1 MVVVRPVIMSGG
13 SGTRLWPLSRQS
25 FPKQLLPIVGDRS
38 MLQETAARVSGTEFA
53 PPLIVAGEDHRFF
66 IKRQLE
72 DAGFAPAAILLEP
85 AQRNT
90 AAAAALAAE
99 WSLAHGLEGE
109 VLLLMPSDH
118 MIRDADAFLEAV
130 SRAAPHAGHAI
141 ITFGAQPDE
150 PSIQY
155 GYVQVGEPVNGEER
169 VRRIIRFVEKPDQH
183 AAESYVASGEY
194 LWNAGIFLF
203 GAQTYL
209 RELERHLPTT
219 RAAIADAMQSSSSDG
234 AFVRPE
240 PKAFLQAE
248 NISIDHGVMEH
259 TDLGLVVPVEMDW
272 SDLGSWSAVWK
283 ALPKDAAN
291 NAIQGDVLTLDTRN
305 SLVRSDGRATVTTI
319 GLENTAVVAMRD
331 AILVAPLSR
340 ADEVKQIV
348 QQMEKDGRDQA
359 TTPAKVARPW
369 GSYESLDQGD
379 RFQIKHIVVR
389 PGEQLSLQMHYH
401 RSEHWI
407 VVKGTAEV
415 TIGDKVSLLQ
425 ENQSTYIPAGTTHR
439 LANPGKVPL
448 ELVEVQCGPYLG
460 EDDIVRFNDEYGRA

>member
-1 MVVVRPVIMSGG
+1 MSGG

-38 MLQETAARVSGTEFA
+38 MLQETAARVSGPGFA
-53 PPLIVAGEDHRFF
+53 APIVVAGEDHRFF

-72 DAGFAPAAILLEP
+72 DAGLAAEAILLEP
-85 AQRNT
+85 GQRNT

-99 WSLAHGLEGE
+99 WSMANGQEGE

-118 MIRDADAFLEAV
+118 IIRDRHAFVDAV
-130 SRAAPHAGHAI
+130 RRAAPHAGEAI
-141 ITFGAQPDE
+141 ITFGARPDE
-150 PSIQY
+150 PSTQY
-155 GYVQVGEPVNGEER
+155 GYIQVGEPVDGEAR
-169 VRRIIRFVEKPDQH
+169 VRRIVRFVEKPERRT
-183 AAESYVASGEY
+183 AEEYAASGEY

-203 GAQTYL
+203 SAQSYL
-209 RELERHLPTT
+209 QELDRRLPDT
-219 RAAIADAMQSSSSDG
+219 RAAIAEAMKASSSDG
-234 AFVRPE
+234 TFIRPE
-240 PKAFLQAE
+240 PAAFLRAE

-259 TDLGLVVPVEMDW
+259 TELGLIVPVEMDW

-283 ALPKDAAN
+283 ASPKDGAN
-291 NAIQGDVLTLDTRN
+291 NAVQGDVLTLDTRN

-319 GLENTAVVAMRD
+319 GLEDTAVVAMRD

-348 QQMEKDGRDQA
+348 QRMEKEGRDSA
-359 TTPAKVARPW
+359 TTPSKVARPW
-369 GSYESLDQGD
+369 GSYESLDQGA
-379 RFQIKHIVVR
+379 RFQIKHIVVQ

-415 TIGDKVSLLQ
+415 TVGDKVSLLQ

-448 ELVEVQCGPYLG
+448 EMVEVQCGPYLG